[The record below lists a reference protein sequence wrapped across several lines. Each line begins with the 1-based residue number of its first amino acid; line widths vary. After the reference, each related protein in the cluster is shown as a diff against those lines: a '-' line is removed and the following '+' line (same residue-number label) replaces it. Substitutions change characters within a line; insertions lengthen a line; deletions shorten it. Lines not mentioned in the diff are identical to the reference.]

1 VDILFR
7 RTRDLERQIDEYLDQ
22 VVQGGLVFKQ
32 AMRLYLAGRLDEFEE
47 RLAELDGTE
56 SRADGLRRDVENAL
70 YTHTLIPES
79 RGDVLG
85 LLESSDK
92 VLNQTAF
99 NLKEYSIERPA
110 VPDSL
115 RVLFLEL
122 VDAAVSAQE
131 AMVHAVRAYF
141 CNPAAVR
148 DHITKTLF
156 YESESDRA
164 GERFRREVFAMDI
177 PLSHK
182 SQMRHFALRVDS
194 IADMAEDVCDR
205 LAIAVIKRS
214 L

>member
-7 RTRDLERQIDEYLDQ
+7 RTRHLERQIDEYLDL

-32 AMRLYLAGRLDEFEE
+32 GMRYYLAGRHDEFEE
-47 RLAELDGTE
+47 RLARLDRIE
-56 SRADGLRRDVENAL
+56 SKADELRRGVENEL

-92 VLNQTAF
+92 VLNQAAF
-99 NLKEYSIERPA
+99 NLKEYSIERPTI
-110 VPDSL
+110 PESL
-115 RVLFLEL
+115 RPLFLEL
-122 VDAAVSAQE
+122 VDAAIAAQE
-131 AMVHAVRAYF
+131 AMVLAVRAYF
-141 CNPAAVR
+141 RNPAAVR
-148 DHITKTLF
+148 DHVTKTLF
-156 YESESDRA
+156 NETESDRA
-164 GERFRREVFAMDI
+164 GERFRREVFAMDLE
-177 PLSHK
+177 LSHK

-194 IADMAEDVCDR
+194 VADLAEDVCDR